1 MNFGR
6 LPALKSFESK
16 QMTNLRE
23 RRSGAI
29 AESESVY
36 WQYGSFII
44 SATKTGCKAAV
55 LRDHGQAAEI
65 GISRIFYANVR

>member
-6 LPALKSFESK
+6 LPAFKSFESK

-29 AESESVY
+29 AESVY

-44 SATKTGCKAAV
+44 TKAGCKAAV
-55 LRDHGQAAEI
+55 LRDHGHAAEI

>member
-1 MNFGR
+1 
-6 LPALKSFESK
+6 
-16 QMTNLRE
+16 MTNLRE

-29 AESESVY
+29 AESVY

-44 SATKTGCKAAV
+44 TKAGCKAAV
-55 LRDHGQAAEI
+55 LRDHGHAAEI